1 MRQIILDTETTGLY
15 HNKGDKI
22 IEIGCIELIDRKFTG
37 NNLHLYINPERPS
50 HPEALAIHGL
60 TYIFLSDKPIFSEV
74 SDQIRDFLLD
84 ADEVIAHNAKFDM
97 GFLDMEFT
105 SIGHKPV
112 AGICKKVVDSLVMAK
127 GEYPGKK
134 NSLDALCERL
144 GIKNSHRE
152 MHGALLDAEL
162 LANVY
167 LAMTRSQDTLLT
179 SEILQPIPETITP
192 ISDENLPIIRASDD
206 NIDAH
211 NSIMDDIYKEFGITC
226 IWKVRKL
233 P

>member
-15 HNKGDKI
+15 HNKGDRI

-37 NNLHLYINPERPS
+37 NNLHLYINPDRPS

-60 TYIFLSDKPIFSEV
+60 TAIFLGNKPKFSDV
-74 SDQIRDFLLD
+74 SDQIHDFLLD

-97 GFLDMEFT
+97 GFLDMEFALA
-105 SIGHKPV
+105 GCNPV
-112 AGICKKVVDSLVMAK
+112 ASICKKVVDSLALAK

-144 GIKNSHRE
+144 GVKNSHRDL
-152 MHGALLDAEL
+152 HGALLDAEL

-167 LAMTRSQDTLLT
+167 LIMTRNQDTLLT
-179 SEILQPIPETITP
+179 NEIIHNNQINNDP
-192 ISDENLPIIRASDD
+192 ISNDDIVVIAAQESD
-206 NIDAH
+206 IEAH
-211 NSIMDDIYKEFGITC
+211 NSIMEAIYKECGITV
-226 IWKVRKL
+226 WKSRKL